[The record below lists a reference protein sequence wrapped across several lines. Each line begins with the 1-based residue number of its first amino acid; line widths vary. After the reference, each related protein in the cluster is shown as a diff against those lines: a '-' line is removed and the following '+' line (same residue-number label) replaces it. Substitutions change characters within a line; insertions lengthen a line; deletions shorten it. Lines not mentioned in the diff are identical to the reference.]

1 MTSGKLNFCEYKCG
15 LSVCGFD
22 LCRCYVDS
30 IIILI
35 YSGTVDHGGLL
46 DQIVKLFHVIFN
58 VSNCTRL
65 VMELMTCLV
74 LMSSFTCSNK
84 TPLNPSTDHTLGI
97 CNFDFITN

>member
-30 IIILI
+30 IILLI

-46 DQIVKLFHVIFN
+46 YQIVKLFHVIFN
-58 VSNCTRL
+58 VSL
-65 VMELMTCLV
+65 YKTCDGIDDL
-74 LMSSFTCSNK
+74 
-84 TPLNPSTDHTLGI
+84 PSV
-97 CNFDFITN
+97 NVFIHLQQQNSP